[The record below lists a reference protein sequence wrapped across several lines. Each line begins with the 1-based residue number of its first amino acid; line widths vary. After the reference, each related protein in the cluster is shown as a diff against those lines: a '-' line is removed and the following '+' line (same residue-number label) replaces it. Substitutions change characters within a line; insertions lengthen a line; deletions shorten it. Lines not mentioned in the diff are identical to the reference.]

1 MAFVGNGIAE
11 VIFVDAC
18 DSITY
23 FGDNTYVLMVTGG
36 GQMGV
41 FYAVSIFPWVLLS
54 FFRFMRAT
62 KDYLRS
68 TLVLGVVF
76 GIQVSLD
83 PRIAYLSA
91 ISMVVLYFLKGVE
104 G

>member
-1 MAFVGNGIAE
+1 MRYRFSHG
-11 VIFVDAC
+11 C
-18 DSITY
+18 SS
-23 FGDNTYVLMVTGG
+23 L
-36 GQMGV
+36 
-41 FYAVSIFPWVLLS
+41 

-68 TLVLGVVF
+68 TLVLGTVF

-91 ISMVVLYFLKGVE
+91 ISMVVLYFFEGVD